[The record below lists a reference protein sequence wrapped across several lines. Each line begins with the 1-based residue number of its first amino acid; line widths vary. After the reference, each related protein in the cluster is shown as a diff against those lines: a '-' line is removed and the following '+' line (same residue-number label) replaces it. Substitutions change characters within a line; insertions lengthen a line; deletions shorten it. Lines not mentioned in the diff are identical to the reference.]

1 MNNLSEEEKNEINNK
16 INELEKKIEKRK
28 NEINA
33 LSDMDKINSYN
44 EGHGYITSKNDP
56 ELKYLEEQLKMEQN
70 KLGGKR
76 WWPFSSGGRRYKK
89 KRSTK
94 RKKSAKRRTRRS

>member
-1 MNNLSEEEKNEINNK
+1 MEN
-16 INELEKKIEKRK
+16 
-28 NEINA
+28 
-33 LSDMDKINSYN
+33 INSSN
-44 EGHGYITSKNDP
+44 QGFGYITSTNDP
-56 ELKYLEEQLKMEQN
+56 ELKDLEKQLKMWQN

-76 WWPFSSGGRRYKK
+76 WWWPFSSGGRRYKK